1 MGFNTTVWGPGL
13 WTGNFLMALNYTSHP
28 APNKKDIYLNYFGLL
43 GDMLPCKYCR
53 EYYTIIKRELPLSE
67 FLDDETLD
75 DPVMVWLYLVKDMV
89 NKKLIRQESEC
100 FAAQC
105 DLIDTDP
112 NLSSY
117 AKARRK
123 TALRK
128 KIFYTKPSPPYE
140 EVVAYY
146 EQFRSGCS
154 SDANVALQS
163 CRHIP

>member
-13 WTGNFLMALNYTSHP
+13 WTGLFLMALNYTSHP
-28 APNKKDIYLNYFGLL
+28 APDKKEMYLKYFDVL
-43 GDMLPCKYCR
+43 GDMLPCSYCR
-53 EYYTIIKRELPLSE
+53 DYYTLIKKELPLID
-67 FLDDETLD
+67 FLNDTTLK

-89 NKKLIRQESEC
+89 NKKLIRQENEC
-100 FAAQC
+100 FATQC
-105 DLIDTDP
+105 MIVDADQ
-112 NLSSY
+112 NLSTY

-128 KIFYTKPSPPYE
+128 KIFYTTPSPPYE
-140 EVVAYY
+140 QIVAHY

-154 SDANVALQS
+154 SGANVALQS